1 MASPILPDNVDSS
14 APSSQTNSPNA
25 DEDSQVQQHLN
36 SDSNPNHDSDPDLE
50 TNLEHSLT
58 LDSGSKQRLIQGPK
72 PNYGLNLGL
81 NPNPN
86 HDSNLD
92 LETNLEHSLTLDSG
106 SKQRLIQ
113 GSKPNYG
120 LNLGLNPNPNF
131 QVSVP
136 KSKPSTHLDTSAK
149 TQLKQASM
157 LKDQAILSAHNALSL
172 KLRVIKL
179 ERKLKKCLK
188 ELEASVNSDT
198 SADNES
204 KQDTQTKE
212 RDAARCDKIK
222 EKIARLSAKIR
233 SKTKKASDYMD
244 ESNDAHSKF
253 VEHWF
258 NK

>member
-1 MASPILPDNVDSS
+1 MIINFTLGLLVLLYGSIMASPILPDNVDSS

-36 SDSNPNHDSDPDLE
+36 SDS
-50 TNLEHSLT
+50 
-58 LDSGSKQRLIQGPK
+58 
-72 PNYGLNLGL
+72 
-81 NPNPN
+81 NPN